1 MPQPHEN
8 LAAFFRQRASENGPT
23 PGILYRTE
31 AGWESLSYAAWA
43 ARATTIARG
52 MSRLGVEPGDHVMVV
67 GRTTPEFLL
76 VTWGVALAGAVLVP
90 VSGSVAAND
99 FAEMVAGTAPTMIF
113 LGDPGLLVRFRDLSQ
128 LPPQRTVV
136 MEAQCVQ
143 SDPGSG
149 KAPFLRLE
157 DVVTSRDEV
166 VSLAQLESHGGPGGN
181 AVELDL
187 RMATRRPEDPAVIIH
202 TAGTIG
208 EQKSVVLT
216 NAGLLYQAR
225 TLSSVLPV
233 GPEDVQLLFLPLSH
247 VLGYIAALTSIA
259 AGTPLALGEGM
270 RTLLEDLRDVKPTFM
285 VGVPRVYEKI
295 IDKLVAG
302 MSDFSA
308 IWWEL
313 YRQGLGAGRK
323 VLDAQAEGRRP
334 NPLAWAQLEVAR
346 RSVFGR
352 GREIFGGRMRFLVS
366 GGAPLSDRVAYTI
379 SSFGI
384 PLLNGFGLTESSGAS
399 HLQRFDHVRIG
410 TVGPALPLVQ
420 TRIAPSGE
428 VLIKGPGIM
437 QGYLGDQASTEQA
450 VDKDGWLH
458 TGDLGRVESDGCL
471 RITGRRKNVLVTATG
486 KNIVPG
492 RIERKLSAINLVS
505 HCMVVGDDRPYL
517 AALVTVGA
525 VRISDWARRNGV
537 LCEDVRKLRSDMRL
551 FKELES
557 QVDEMNN
564 GLAPH
569 ERVRRFAILDT
580 EFSVESGELTHDF
593 KLRRGVIA
601 TRYRDVIEMLYRE
614 RY

>member
-1 MPQPHEN
+1 MSQPNEN
-8 LAAFFRQRASENGPT
+8 LAGFFRQRAHENGAT

-76 VTWGVALAGAVLVP
+76 VAWGVAMAGAVLVP
-90 VSGSVAAND
+90 ASGSVAATD
-99 FAEMVAGTAPTMIF
+99 FAEMIAGTEPTMIF
-113 LGDPGLLVRFRDLSQ
+113 LGDPGLLARFRDVAK

-136 MEAQCVQ
+136 MEVQCVQ
-143 SDPGSG
+143 SEPGSG
-149 KAPFLRLE
+149 SPPFLRLE
-157 DVVTSRDEV
+157 DVVSSRDEV
-166 VSLAQLESHGGPGGN
+166 VSLEQLESHGGPGGN
-181 AVELDL
+181 AVELEQ
-187 RMATRRPEDPAVIIH
+187 RMASRRPEDAALIIH

-225 TLSSVLPV
+225 TLVSLLPLNS
-233 GPEDVQLLFLPLSH
+233 EDVQLLFLPLSH
-247 VLGYIAALTSIA
+247 VLGYIAALSSIA
-259 AGTPLALGEGM
+259 TGTPLALGEGM
-270 RTLLEDLRDVKPTFM
+270 RTLLEDLQDVKPTFM

-295 IDKLVAG
+295 IEKLVSG

-308 IWWEL
+308 VWWEL
-313 YRQGLGAGRK
+313 YRRGLAAGRK

-334 NPLAWAQLEVAR
+334 NPLAWGQLEVAR

-352 GREIFGGRMRFLVS
+352 GREIFGGHMRFMVS
-366 GGAPLSDRVAYTI
+366 GGAPLSERVAYTI
-379 SSFGI
+379 TSFGI

-399 HLQRFDHVRIG
+399 HLQRHDHVRIG

-428 VLIKGPGIM
+428 ILIKGPGIM
-437 QGYLGDQASTEQA
+437 LGYLGDEAATALA
-450 VDKDGWLH
+450 VDKDGWLY
-458 TGDLGRVESDGCL
+458 TGDLGRIESDGCL

-492 RIERKLSAINLVS
+492 RIERKLMAIPLVS
-505 HCMVVGDDRPYL
+505 HCMLVGDDRPYL
-517 AALVTVGA
+517 SALVTVGA
-525 VRISDWARRNGV
+525 VRITDWARRHGI

-551 FKELES
+551 FKELEAE
-557 QVDEMNN
+557 VEDMNK

-593 KLRRGVIA
+593 KLRRGVISE
-601 TRYRDVIEMLYRE
+601 RYRDVIEMLYRE

>member
-1 MPQPHEN
+1 MPQSHEN
-8 LAAFFRQRASENGPT
+8 LAAFFRQRARENGPT

-76 VTWGVALAGAVLVP
+76 VSWGVALAGAVLVP
-90 VSGSVAAND
+90 VSGSVAASD
-99 FAEMVAGTAPTMIF
+99 FSEMVAGTSPSMLF
-113 LGDPGLLVRFRDLSQ
+113 LGDPGLLVRFRDFAK

-149 KAPFLRLE
+149 KPPFLRLE

-166 VSLAQLESHGGPGGN
+166 VSLEQLESHGGPGGN

-187 RMATRRPEDPAVIIH
+187 RMASRKPEDAAVIIH

-216 NAGLLYQAR
+216 NAGLLYQAH
-225 TLSSVLPV
+225 TLSSVLPI

-259 AGTPLALGEGM
+259 SGTPLALGEGM

-302 MSDFSA
+302 MGDFSA
-308 IWWEL
+308 VWWEL
-313 YRQGLGAGRK
+313 YRRGLAAGRK

-334 NPLAWAQLEVAR
+334 NPIAWAQLEVAR

-352 GREIFGGRMRFLVS
+352 GREIFGGRMRFLIS

-379 SSFGI
+379 MSFGI
-384 PLLNGFGLTESSGAS
+384 PLLNGSGSPSPRGPPTCSALTTCASAQWDRLCPWSRRALPRVAKYSSRGPVSCKVIWGTRPRLIRRWTKMVGCSPETWGESSPTAVCAS
-399 HLQRFDHVRIG
+399 
-410 TVGPALPLVQ
+410 P
-420 TRIAPSGE
+420 
-428 VLIKGPGIM
+428 
-437 QGYLGDQASTEQA
+437 
-450 VDKDGWLH
+450 
-458 TGDLGRVESDGCL
+458 
-471 RITGRRKNVLVTATG
+471 
-486 KNIVPG
+486 
-492 RIERKLSAINLVS
+492 
-505 HCMVVGDDRPYL
+505 
-517 AALVTVGA
+517 VGA
-525 VRISDWARRNGV
+525 RTS
-537 LCEDVRKLRSDMRL
+537 
-551 FKELES
+551 
-557 QVDEMNN
+557 
-564 GLAPH
+564 
-569 ERVRRFAILDT
+569 
-580 EFSVESGELTHDF
+580 
-593 KLRRGVIA
+593 
-601 TRYRDVIEMLYRE
+601 
-614 RY
+614 